1 MSIVLGRSNSSDHRI
16 EPSGFATHGMTSIPI
31 YNSPEFGIGD
41 PRDQEDD
48 RSSSFSSSSSSSSIG
63 RNSDDSP
70 AGRSSS
76 DGDGE
81 EVQSSFKPG
90 GLDNLE
96 TLEEVLPIKRSIS
109 KFYAGK
115 SKSFTSLA
123 DAASISSVKEIV
135 KPEDAY
141 TRKRKNLLAHNNFF
155 GKNRSY
161 LPGMGNGGIYK
172 RPINSRSSSAL
183 AASVSCSDS
192 NYSSKSLNS
201 SPSSPCLSR
210 PPLPPQTRRYRNESS
225 LSPPEQKLNA
235 WRSFSLSDLQGAAA
249 TPSLM
254 GIKE

>member
-1 MSIVLGRSNSSDHRI
+1 MSIVLGRNNSSDHRI
-16 EPSGFATHGMTSIPI
+16 KPSGFTAHEMTSMPI

-41 PRDQEDD
+41 PRDD

-90 GLDNLE
+90 GLDNLG

-161 LPGMGNGGIYK
+161 LPDTK
-172 RPINSRSSSAL
+172 
-183 AASVSCSDS
+183 V
-192 NYSSKSLNS
+192 
-201 SPSSPCLSR
+201 
-210 PPLPPQTRRYRNESS
+210 
-225 LSPPEQKLNA
+225 
-235 WRSFSLSDLQGAAA
+235 
-249 TPSLM
+249 
-254 GIKE
+254 